1 MGMGRRYAHA
11 IAGRAITSLK
21 ATYMRN
27 RLALYIA
34 LILGSSVP
42 LAAFAQ
48 ASATAPHST
57 AAIAPMQLAKA
68 LENFSQEAGLQIV
81 YGSDIPDN
89 IRSPG
94 AQAGVT
100 PEQQLRQ
107 LLAGT
112 GLSYRFVTPNTVT
125 IVPGN
130 VATNAGN
137 PASAAVPT
145 AGSAGADT
153 TGGSA
158 TSNEDKS
165 AKDLARVVVTARSG
179 VDVRTRAQTSYSIT
193 TIDEDRLRMQA
204 PTSVADAVKSVPGFW
219 VEDSG
224 GEASGNIRARGIPVD
239 GFGSVNLLE
248 DGIPVQHDPALG
260 YLNADQAFRLDETI
274 DRVEVVR
281 GGPSS
286 IFYSNAP
293 AGAINFIPRQV
304 DDTPD
309 GLVKY
314 TAGNYGLGRLDFW
327 YGTPLGDGWKF
338 STGGFFRVDHNIR
351 NPGFNGDNGG
361 QLRATLSKQFE
372 NGDFSLDVKRLDD
385 RVYFDLG
392 IPMYRDPSGDLVSVP
407 GFNGNYGTVAGPE
420 TEHMQLQQGNG
431 SYYNFDNSLGTDV
444 HRTQV
449 TLKFDYNLW
458 DDWKLAES
466 LRYSDT
472 DTVRNGVY
480 PNSIETA
487 SAFLASAQAH
497 IKQYYP
503 NAAGAELQ
511 YVGSGA
517 LFNNANQNGNGLVIL
532 GGLRGITMPVNELTS
547 DTRLLRKFR
556 FGDQTHD
563 VTLGYYHAYF
573 NQSFDRYSSTVLLDT
588 ANNAKLLNLVAVNA
602 AGQAIG
608 SLTDGGIYNNGYE
621 WAHAHGT
628 SNTDAFY
635 LSDEWQVTDKLRIDG
650 GARWERVNTTGWTEL
665 PATVNLGTPWS
676 AAILTGS
683 GQYADYDHS
692 FNKLGWT
699 LGANYQFT
707 DHQGVFARYTST
719 FRLPNLSSYITTPTA
734 TPITQTMVLP
744 EVGYKFANRFI
755 ETYETFFYTRYN
767 NVGFSNYV
775 FNPTSGASTAQTGYA
790 DTETY
795 GLELEGTI
803 YPSKFFDLQY
813 SATLQDPRYKGL
825 RYTTLQAGA
834 PVLLDYN
841 DDQLIR
847 VPRKSFRLVPGVN
860 LLDNKLRLQ
869 MAWEYEGKRYSDTAN
884 SVVLPQYDTLSFS
897 ARYQATPNLSF
908 FVYADNITNSLG
920 LTEGNPRSGELK
932 SSDAGASVF
941 IARPLL
947 GRSFRA
953 SVMYRF

>member
-1 MGMGRRYAHA
+1 
-11 IAGRAITSLK
+11 
-21 ATYMRN
+21 MRN
-27 RLALYIA
+27 RNCLALHIA
-34 LILGSSVP
+34 LVLGTGIP

-48 ASATAPHST
+48 AAAHVATS
-57 AAIAPMQLAKA
+57 AIAPMPLAKA
-68 LENFSQEAGLQIV
+68 LQAFSHEAGLQIV
-81 YGSDIPDN
+81 YGSEIADS

-94 AQAGVT
+94 AQAGIP

-125 IVPGN
+125 IIQGN
-130 VATNAGN
+130 VATNAGS
-137 PASAAVPT
+137 PASAAVTT
-145 AGSAGADT
+145 AGSAGAKANGNDVAGPQSDKT
-153 TGGSA
+153 T
-158 TSNEDKS
+158 
-165 AKDLARVVVTARSG
+165 KDLERVVVTARSG

-193 TIDEDRLRMQA
+193 TIDEDRLRMQG
-204 PTSVADAVKSVPGFW
+204 PTSVTEAVKSVPGFW
-219 VEDSG
+219 VESSG

-260 YLNADQAFRLDETI
+260 YLNADQVFRLDETI
-274 DRVEVVR
+274 ERIEVVR

-304 DDTPD
+304 DDMAE
-309 GLVKY
+309 GLIKY

-327 YGTPLGDGWKF
+327 YGTPVGDGWKF
-338 STGGFFRVDHNIR
+338 STGGFFRIDHNIR
-351 NPGFNGDNGG
+351 NPGYNGDNGG
-361 QLRATLSKQFE
+361 QLRATLSKQFD
-372 NGDFSLDVKRLDD
+372 NGDISFDVKRLDD
-385 RVYFDLG
+385 RVYLDLG
-392 IPMYRDPSGDLVSVP
+392 VPMYRNPSGDLVSVP

-420 TEHMQLQQGNG
+420 TEHMELQQGNG
-431 SYYNFDNSLGTDV
+431 SNYNFDNSLGTDV
-444 HRTQV
+444 KRTQL

-458 DDWKLAES
+458 DNWKLAENI
-466 LRYSDT
+466 RYSAT
-472 DTVRNGVY
+472 NTIRNGVY
-480 PNSIETA
+480 PNAIETA
-487 SAFLASAQAH
+487 AAFYASAQSH
-497 IKQYYP
+497 LKQYYP
-503 NAAGAELQ
+503 NAAGMQLQ
-511 YVGSGA
+511 YVDSGA
-517 LFNNANQNGNGLVIL
+517 AFGPNQNGNGLVML
-532 GGLRGITMPVNELTS
+532 GGLRGITMPVNEITS
-547 DTRLLRKFR
+547 DTRLLRKFE

-588 ANNAKLLNLVAVNA
+588 SDNAKLLNLVAVNA
-602 AGQAIG
+602 AGQTIG
-608 SLTDGGIYNNGYE
+608 TLTDGGIYNNGYE

-628 SNTDAFY
+628 SDTDAFY
-635 LSDEWQVTDKLRIDG
+635 ASDEWQITDKLRIDG

-665 PATVNLGTPWS
+665 PATVNLGAPWS
-676 AAILTGS
+676 AAITTGS
-683 GQYADYDHS
+683 GKYASYDHS

-699 LGANYQFT
+699 LGANYQFS

-719 FRLPNLSSYITTPTA
+719 FRLPNLSTYITTPTA
-734 TPITQTMVLP
+734 TPVTQTMVLP
-744 EVGYKFANRFI
+744 EIGYKFANRYI

-775 FNPTSGASTAQTGYA
+775 FNPTSGASTVEQGYA

-803 YPSKFFDLQY
+803 YPCKWFDLQY

-825 RYTTLQAGA
+825 RYTVVQAGQ

-841 DDQLIR
+841 DNQLIR
-847 VPRKSFRLVPGVN
+847 VPRKSLRLVPGVN

-869 MAWEYEGKRYSDTAN
+869 LTYEYEGKRYSDTAN
-884 SVVLPQYDTLSFS
+884 SVELPQYYTLGFS
-897 ARYQATPNLSF
+897 ARYQATPNLTF
-908 FVYADNITNSLG
+908 FAYADNLNNSLG

-932 SSDAGASVF
+932 SSDAGATVF

-953 SVMYRF
+953 SVMYQF

>member
-1 MGMGRRYAHA
+1 
-11 IAGRAITSLK
+11 
-21 ATYMRN
+21 MRN
-27 RLALYIA
+27 RLALPIA
-34 LILGSSVP
+34 LILGTSVP

-48 ASATAPHST
+48 ATNNTHT
-57 AAIAPMQLAKA
+57 TAIAPMPLAKA
-68 LENFSQEAGLQIV
+68 LENFSHEAGLQVV
-81 YGSDIPDN
+81 YGSEIADS

-94 AQAGVT
+94 AEAGLT

-125 IVPGN
+125 IIPGN
-130 VATNAGN
+130 VATNAGS
-137 PASAAVPT
+137 PASAAVAT
-145 AGSAGADT
+145 AGSAGSGVTD
-153 TGGSA
+153 GSGLQ
-158 TSNEDKS
+158 TSGSKS

-204 PTSVADAVKSVPGFW
+204 PTSVTEAVKSVPGFW
-219 VEDSG
+219 VESSG

-239 GFGSVNLLE
+239 GYGSVNLLE

-274 DRVEVVR
+274 ERVEVVR

-304 DDTPD
+304 DDMAE

-327 YGTPLGDGWKF
+327 YGTPIGDGWKL
-338 STGGFFRVDHNIR
+338 STGGFFRIDHNIR
-351 NPGFNGDNGG
+351 NPGFNSDNGG
-361 QLRATLSKQFE
+361 QLRATIAKQFE
-372 NGDFSLDVKRLDD
+372 NGHFSFDVKRMDD
-385 RVYFDLG
+385 RVGFDLG
-392 IPMYRDPSGDLVSVP
+392 IPLYRNPSGDLVAVP

-420 TEHMQLQQGNG
+420 TEHMLLQQGNG
-431 SYYNFDNSLGTDV
+431 SYYNFDNRLGTDV
-444 HRTQV
+444 KRTQL
-449 TLKFDYNLW
+449 TLKFDYNLG
-458 DDWKLAES
+458 DGWKIAEN

-472 DTVRNGVY
+472 NSIRNGVY
-480 PNSIETA
+480 PNAIETPA
-487 SAFLASAQAH
+487 ALYASAQARL
-497 IKQYYP
+497 KQFYP
-503 NAAGAELQ
+503 NAAGMQLQ
-511 YVGSGA
+511 YVDSGA
-517 LFNNANQNGNGLVIL
+517 AFSPNQNGNGLVIL
-532 GGLRGITMPVNELTS
+532 GGLRGIALPVNELTS
-547 DTRLLRKFR
+547 DTRLMRKFE
-556 FGDQTHD
+556 FGEQSHD

-573 NQSFDRYSSTVLLDT
+573 DQNFDRYSSTVLLDT

-608 SLTDGGIYNNGYE
+608 SLTSDGIYNNGYE

-635 LSDEWQVTDKLRIDG
+635 LSDEWQVNDKLRIDG
-650 GARWERVNTTGWTEL
+650 GARWERVNTQGWTEL
-665 PATVNLGTPWS
+665 SSTVNLGVPWS
-676 AAILTGS
+676 SAILTGN
-683 GQYADYDHS
+683 GKYASYDHS

-699 LGANYQFT
+699 LGANYQFS

-734 TPITQTMVLP
+734 TPITQTMILP
-744 EVGYKFANRFI
+744 EVGYKFANRWI

-775 FNPTSGASTAQTGYA
+775 FNPNTGASTAQTGYA

-803 YPSKFFDLQY
+803 YPSQWFDLQY

-825 RYTTLQAGA
+825 RYTTIQAGA
-834 PVLLDYN
+834 PVLLDY
-841 DDQLIR
+841 DDNQLIR
-847 VPRKSFRLVPGVN
+847 VPRKSFRIVPGVN

-869 MAWEYEGKRYSDTAN
+869 LSFEYEGKRYSDTAN
-884 SVVLPQYDTLSFS
+884 SVVLPQYNTINFS
-897 ARYQATPNLSF
+897 ARYQATPNLSLF
-908 FVYADNITNSLG
+908 LYADNLNNSLG

-932 SSDAGASVF
+932 SSDAGATVF

>member
-1 MGMGRRYAHA
+1 
-11 IAGRAITSLK
+11 
-21 ATYMRN
+21 MRN
-27 RLALYIA
+27 RNCLALHIA
-34 LILGSSVP
+34 LVLGTGIP

-48 ASATAPHST
+48 AAAHVATS
-57 AAIAPMQLAKA
+57 AIAPMPLAKA
-68 LENFSQEAGLQIV
+68 LQAFSHEAGLQIV
-81 YGSDIPDN
+81 YGSEIADS

-94 AQAGVT
+94 AQAGIP

-125 IVPGN
+125 IIQGN
-130 VATNAGN
+130 VATNAGS
-137 PASAAVPT
+137 PASAAVTT
-145 AGSAGADT
+145 AGSAGAKVNGNDVAGPQSDKT
-153 TGGSA
+153 T
-158 TSNEDKS
+158 
-165 AKDLARVVVTARSG
+165 KDLERVVVTARSG

-193 TIDEDRLRMQA
+193 TIDEDRLRMQG
-204 PTSVADAVKSVPGFW
+204 PTSVTEAVKSVPGFW
-219 VEDSG
+219 VESSG

-260 YLNADQAFRLDETI
+260 YLNADQVFRLDETI
-274 DRVEVVR
+274 ERIEVVR

-304 DDTPD
+304 DDMAE
-309 GLVKY
+309 GLIKY

-327 YGTPLGDGWKF
+327 YGTPVGDGWKF
-338 STGGFFRVDHNIR
+338 STGGFFRIDHNIR
-351 NPGFNGDNGG
+351 NPGYNGDNGG
-361 QLRATLSKQFE
+361 QLRATLSKQFD
-372 NGDFSLDVKRLDD
+372 NGDISFDVKRLDD
-385 RVYFDLG
+385 RVYLDLG
-392 IPMYRDPSGDLVSVP
+392 VPMYRNPSGELVSVP

-420 TEHMQLQQGNG
+420 TEHMELQQGNG
-431 SYYNFDNSLGTDV
+431 SNYNFDNSLGTDV
-444 HRTQV
+444 KRTQL

-458 DDWKLAES
+458 DNWKLAENI
-466 LRYSDT
+466 RYSAT
-472 DTVRNGVY
+472 NTIRNGVY
-480 PNSIETA
+480 PNAIETA
-487 SAFLASAQAH
+487 AAFYASAQSH
-497 IKQYYP
+497 LKQYYP
-503 NAAGAELQ
+503 NAAGMQLQ
-511 YVGSGA
+511 YVDSGA
-517 LFNNANQNGNGLVIL
+517 AFGPNQNGNGLVML
-532 GGLRGITMPVNELTS
+532 GGLRGITMPVNEITS
-547 DTRLLRKFR
+547 DTRLLRKFE

-588 ANNAKLLNLVAVNA
+588 SDNAKLLNLVAVNA
-602 AGQAIG
+602 AGQTIG
-608 SLTDGGIYNNGYE
+608 TLTDGGIYNNGYE

-628 SNTDAFY
+628 SDTDAFY
-635 LSDEWQVTDKLRIDG
+635 ASDEWQITDKLRIDG

-665 PATVNLGTPWS
+665 PATVSLGTPWS
-676 AAILTGS
+676 AAITTGS
-683 GQYADYDHS
+683 GKYASYDHS

-699 LGANYQFT
+699 LGANYQFS

-719 FRLPNLSSYITTPTA
+719 FRLPNLSTYITTPTA
-734 TPITQTMVLP
+734 TPVTQTMVLP
-744 EVGYKFANRFI
+744 EIGYKFANRYI

-775 FNPTSGASTAQTGYA
+775 FNPTSGASTVEQGYA

-803 YPSKFFDLQY
+803 YPCKWFDLQY

-825 RYTTLQAGA
+825 RYTVVQAGQ

-841 DDQLIR
+841 DNQLIR
-847 VPRKSFRLVPGVN
+847 VPRKSLRLVPGVN

-869 MAWEYEGKRYSDTAN
+869 LTYEYEGKRYSDTAN
-884 SVVLPQYDTLSFS
+884 SVELPQYYTLGFS
-897 ARYQATPNLSF
+897 ARYQATPNLTF
-908 FVYADNITNSLG
+908 FAYADNLNNSLG

-932 SSDAGASVF
+932 SSDAGATVF

-953 SVMYRF
+953 SVMYQF

>member
-1 MGMGRRYAHA
+1 M
-11 IAGRAITSLK
+11 
-21 ATYMRN
+21 
-27 RLALYIA
+27 ALHIA
-34 LILGSSVP
+34 LILGTSVP
-42 LAAFAQ
+42 FAAFAQ
-48 ASATAPHST
+48 TTTTTLHT
-57 AAIAPMQLAKA
+57 TAIAPMPLAKA
-68 LENFSQEAGLQIV
+68 LENFSHEAGLQIV
-81 YGSDIPDN
+81 YGSEIADS

-94 AQAGVT
+94 ADAGLP

-137 PASAAVPT
+137 PASAAVAT
-145 AGSAGADT
+145 AGSADPQAVNSGAVQMN
-153 TGGSA
+153 G
-158 TSNEDKS
+158 DKT

-179 VDVRTRAQTSYSIT
+179 VDLRTRAQTSYSIT

-204 PTSVADAVKSVPGFW
+204 PTSVTEAVKSVPGFW
-219 VEDSG
+219 VEASG

-304 DDTPD
+304 DDMAE

-327 YGTPLGDGWKF
+327 YGTPIGDGWKL
-338 STGGFFRVDHNIR
+338 STGGFFRIDHNIR

-372 NGDFSLDVKRLDD
+372 NGNFSFDVKRLDD

-392 IPMYRDPSGDLVSVP
+392 LPMYRNPSGDLVAVP
-407 GFNGNYGTVAGPE
+407 GINGNYGTVAGPD
-420 TEHMQLQQGNG
+420 TEHVQLQQGNG

-444 HRTQV
+444 QRTQLTV
-449 TLKFDYNLW
+449 KFDYNLW
-458 DDWKLAES
+458 DNWKVAED

-472 DTVRNGVY
+472 STQRNGVY
-480 PNSIETA
+480 PNAIETPAALYA
-487 SAFLASAQAH
+487 SAAARL
-497 IKQYYP
+497 KQYYP
-503 NAAGAELQ
+503 GAAGMQLQ
-511 YVGSGA
+511 YADSGVV
-517 LFNNANQNGNGLVIL
+517 FGPNQNGNGLVIL
-532 GGLRGITMPVNELTS
+532 GGLRGITMPMDELTS
-547 DTRLLRKFR
+547 NTRLMRKFE

-563 VTLGYYHAYF
+563 VTLGYYHAHF
-573 NQSFDRYSSTVLLDT
+573 NQSFDRFSSTVLLDT
-588 ANNAKLLNLVAVNA
+588 ENNAKLLNLVAVNA
-602 AGQAIG
+602 AGTPIG
-608 SLTDGGIYNNGYE
+608 MLTDGGIYSNGYE

-628 SNTDAFY
+628 SDTDAFY
-635 LSDEWQVTDKLRIDG
+635 ASDEWQVTDKLRIDAG
-650 GARWERVNTTGWTEL
+650 VRWERVDTRGWTEL
-665 PATVNLGTPWS
+665 STNANLGTPWS
-676 AAILTGS
+676 SSIITGN
-683 GQYADYDHS
+683 GQYASYDHS
-692 FNKLGWT
+692 FHKLGWT
-699 LGANYQFT
+699 VGANYQFS
-707 DHQGVFARYTST
+707 DQQGVFARYTST
-719 FRLPNLSSYITTPTA
+719 FRLPNLSTYITSPTA
-734 TPITQTMVLP
+734 TPVTQTMILP
-744 EVGYKFANRFI
+744 EIGYKFANRYI

-775 FNPTSGASTAQTGYA
+775 FNPNTGVSTPQQGYA

-803 YPSKFFDLQY
+803 YPTKWFDLQY

-825 RYTTLQAGA
+825 RYTTIQAGA

-847 VPRKSFRLVPGVN
+847 VPRKSFRIVPGVN

-869 MAWEYEGKRYSDTAN
+869 LTYEYEGKRFSDTAN
-884 SVVLPQYDTLSFS
+884 SVELPQYNTLSFS
-897 ARYQATPNLSF
+897 ARYQATPELSF
-908 FVYADNITNSLG
+908 FFYADNLNNSLG

-932 SSDAGASVF
+932 SSDAGATVF

>member
-1 MGMGRRYAHA
+1 MRNGLALH
-11 IAGRAITSLK
+11 IALVLGTSL
-21 ATYMRN
+21 
-27 RLALYIA
+27 
-34 LILGSSVP
+34 P
-42 LAAFAQ
+42 LVAFAQ
-48 ASATAPHST
+48 ANTQALHTT
-57 AAIAPMQLAKA
+57 AIAPMSLAKA
-68 LENFSQEAGLQIV
+68 LENFSHEAGLQIV
-81 YGSDIPDN
+81 YGSEIADSV
-89 IRSPG
+89 RSPG
-94 AQAGVT
+94 AAAGLT

-112 GLSYRFVTPNTVT
+112 GLTYRFVTPNTVT

-130 VATNAGN
+130 VAANAGN
-137 PASAAVPT
+137 PASAAVVT
-145 AGSAGADT
+145 AGSAG
-153 TGGSA
+153 
-158 TSNEDKS
+158 SNASTAASSNVDKS
-165 AKDLARVVVTARSG
+165 TKDLDSVVVTARSG

-274 DRVEVVR
+274 ERVEVVR

-304 DDTPD
+304 DDMPE
-309 GLVKY
+309 GLIKY

-327 YGTPLGDGWKF
+327 FGTPLGDGWKF

-351 NPGFNGDNGG
+351 DPGFNGDNGG

-372 NGDFSLDVKRLDD
+372 NGDLSFDVKRLDD

-392 IPMYRDPSGDLVSVP
+392 IPMYRNPDGDLVSVP
-407 GFNGNYGTVAGPE
+407 GFNGNYGTVAGPD
-420 TEHMQLQQGNG
+420 TEHVALQQGNG
-431 SYYNFDNSLGTDV
+431 SNYNFDNSLGTDV
-444 HRTQV
+444 QRTQL

-458 DDWKLAES
+458 DNWKLAED

-472 DTVRNGVY
+472 DTIRNGVY
-480 PNSIETA
+480 PNAIETSSAFYA
-487 SAFLASAQAH
+487 SAESRLA
-497 IKQYYP
+497 QYYP
-503 NAAGAELQ
+503 NAAGMQLRYADT
-511 YVGSGA
+511 GA
-517 LFNNANQNGNGLVIL
+517 VFNNANQNGNGLVIL
-532 GGLRGITMPVNELTS
+532 GGLRGITMPMTELTS
-547 DTRLLRKFR
+547 NTRLMRKFE

-588 ANNAKLLNLVAVNA
+588 SDNAKLLNLVAVNA
-602 AGQAIG
+602 AGQPIG
-608 SLTDGGIYNNGYE
+608 MLTNNGIYANGYE

-628 SNTDAFY
+628 SDTDAFY
-635 LSDEWQVTDKLRIDG
+635 FSDEWQVTDKLRIDG
-650 GARWERVNTTGWTEL
+650 GARWERVETSGWTEL

-676 AAILTGS
+676 SDILTGS
-683 GQYADYDHS
+683 GQYAGYDHA
-692 FNKLGWT
+692 FHKLGWT
-699 LGANYQFT
+699 VGANYQFT

-719 FRLPNLSSYITTPTA
+719 FRLPNLSTYITTPTA
-734 TPITQTMVLP
+734 LPLMQTMVLP
-744 EVGYKFANRFI
+744 EVGYKFANRYI
-755 ETYETFFYTRYN
+755 EMYETFFYTKYN
-767 NVGFSNYV
+767 DVSFSNYV
-775 FNPTSGASTAQTGYA
+775 FNANTGVSTPETGYA

-795 GLELEGTI
+795 GLELEGTV
-803 YPSKFFDLQY
+803 YPSSVFDVQY
-813 SATLQDPRYKGL
+813 DATLQDPRYKGL
-825 RYTTLQAGA
+825 NYTTVVSGA
-834 PVLLDYN
+834 PVLLDYD

-847 VPRKSFRLVPGVN
+847 VPRKSFRVVPGVN
-860 LLDNKLRLQ
+860 LLNNKLRLQ
-869 MAWEYEGKRYSDTAN
+869 MAYEYEGKRFSDTAN
-884 SVVLPQYDTLSFS
+884 SVVLPQYNTISFS
-897 ARYQATPNLSF
+897 ARYQLTPDLSV

-932 SSDAGASVF
+932 SSDAGATVF

>member
-1 MGMGRRYAHA
+1 
-11 IAGRAITSLK
+11 
-21 ATYMRN
+21 MRN
-27 RLALYIA
+27 RNCLALHIA
-34 LILGSSVP
+34 LVLGTGIP

-48 ASATAPHST
+48 AAAHVATS
-57 AAIAPMQLAKA
+57 AIAPMPLAKA
-68 LENFSQEAGLQIV
+68 LQAFSHEAGLQIV
-81 YGSDIPDN
+81 YGSEIADS

-94 AQAGVT
+94 AQAGIP

-125 IVPGN
+125 IIQGN
-130 VATNAGN
+130 VATNAGS
-137 PASAAVPT
+137 PASAAVTT
-145 AGSAGADT
+145 AGSAGAKANGNDVAGPQSDKT
-153 TGGSA
+153 T
-158 TSNEDKS
+158 
-165 AKDLARVVVTARSG
+165 KDLERVVVTARSG

-193 TIDEDRLRMQA
+193 TIDEDRLRMQG
-204 PTSVADAVKSVPGFW
+204 PTSVTEAVKSVPGFW
-219 VEDSG
+219 VESSG

-260 YLNADQAFRLDETI
+260 YLNADQVFRLDETI
-274 DRVEVVR
+274 ERIEVVR

-304 DDTPD
+304 DDMAE
-309 GLVKY
+309 GLIKY

-327 YGTPLGDGWKF
+327 YGTPVGDGWKF
-338 STGGFFRVDHNIR
+338 STGGFFRIDHNIR
-351 NPGFNGDNGG
+351 NPGYNGDNGG
-361 QLRATLSKQFE
+361 QLRATLSKQFD
-372 NGDFSLDVKRLDD
+372 NGDISFDVKRLDD
-385 RVYFDLG
+385 RVYLDLG
-392 IPMYRDPSGDLVSVP
+392 VPMYRNPSGELVSVP

-420 TEHMQLQQGNG
+420 TEHMELQQGNG
-431 SYYNFDNSLGTDV
+431 SNYNFDNSLGTDV
-444 HRTQV
+444 KRTQL

-458 DDWKLAES
+458 DNWKLAENI
-466 LRYSDT
+466 RYSAT
-472 DTVRNGVY
+472 NTIRNGVY
-480 PNSIETA
+480 PNAIETA
-487 SAFLASAQAH
+487 AAFYASAQSH
-497 IKQYYP
+497 LKQYYP
-503 NAAGAELQ
+503 NAAGMQLQ
-511 YVGSGA
+511 YVDSGA
-517 LFNNANQNGNGLVIL
+517 AFGPNQNGNGLVML
-532 GGLRGITMPVNELTS
+532 GGLRGITMPVNEITS
-547 DTRLLRKFR
+547 DTRLLRKFE

-588 ANNAKLLNLVAVNA
+588 SDNAKLLNLVAVNA
-602 AGQAIG
+602 AGQTIG
-608 SLTDGGIYNNGYE
+608 TLTDGGIYNNGYE

-628 SNTDAFY
+628 SDTDAFY
-635 LSDEWQVTDKLRIDG
+635 ASDEWQITDKLRIDG

-665 PATVNLGTPWS
+665 PATVSLGTPWS
-676 AAILTGS
+676 AAITTGS
-683 GQYADYDHS
+683 GKYASYDHS

-699 LGANYQFT
+699 LGANYQFS

-719 FRLPNLSSYITTPTA
+719 FRLPNLSTYITTPTA
-734 TPITQTMVLP
+734 TPVTQTMVLP
-744 EVGYKFANRFI
+744 EIGYKFANRYI

-775 FNPTSGASTAQTGYA
+775 FNPTSGASTVEQGYA

-803 YPSKFFDLQY
+803 YPCKWFDLQY

-825 RYTTLQAGA
+825 RYTVVQAGQ

-841 DDQLIR
+841 DNQLIR
-847 VPRKSFRLVPGVN
+847 VPRKSLRLVPGVN

-869 MAWEYEGKRYSDTAN
+869 LTYEYEGKRYSDTAN
-884 SVVLPQYDTLSFS
+884 SVELPQYYTLGFS
-897 ARYQATPNLSF
+897 ARYQATPNLTF
-908 FVYADNITNSLG
+908 FAYADNLNNSLG

-932 SSDAGASVF
+932 SSDAGATVF

-953 SVMYRF
+953 SVMYQF

>member
-1 MGMGRRYAHA
+1 
-11 IAGRAITSLK
+11 
-21 ATYMRN
+21 MRN
-27 RLALYIA
+27 RNCLALHIA
-34 LILGSSVP
+34 LVLGTGIP

-48 ASATAPHST
+48 AAAHVATS
-57 AAIAPMQLAKA
+57 AIAPMPLAKA
-68 LENFSQEAGLQIV
+68 LQAFSHEAGLQIV
-81 YGSDIPDN
+81 YGSEIADS

-94 AQAGVT
+94 AQAGIP

-125 IVPGN
+125 IIQGN
-130 VATNAGN
+130 VATNAGS
-137 PASAAVPT
+137 PASAAVTT
-145 AGSAGADT
+145 AGSAGAKVNGNDVAGPQSDKT
-153 TGGSA
+153 T
-158 TSNEDKS
+158 
-165 AKDLARVVVTARSG
+165 KDLERVVVTARSG

-193 TIDEDRLRMQA
+193 TIDEDRLRMQG
-204 PTSVADAVKSVPGFW
+204 PTSVTEAVKSVPGFW
-219 VEDSG
+219 VESSG

-260 YLNADQAFRLDETI
+260 YLNADQVFRLDETI
-274 DRVEVVR
+274 ERIEVVR

-304 DDTPD
+304 DDMAE
-309 GLVKY
+309 GLIKY

-327 YGTPLGDGWKF
+327 YGTPVGDGWKF
-338 STGGFFRVDHNIR
+338 STGGFFRIDHNIR
-351 NPGFNGDNGG
+351 NPGYNGDNGG
-361 QLRATLSKQFE
+361 QLRATLSKQFD
-372 NGDFSLDVKRLDD
+372 NGDISFDVKRLDD
-385 RVYFDLG
+385 RVYLDLG
-392 IPMYRDPSGDLVSVP
+392 VPMYRNPSGDLVSVP

-420 TEHMQLQQGNG
+420 TEHMELQQGNG
-431 SYYNFDNSLGTDV
+431 SNYNFDNSLGTDV
-444 HRTQV
+444 KRTQL

-458 DDWKLAES
+458 DNWKLAENI
-466 LRYSDT
+466 RYSAT
-472 DTVRNGVY
+472 NTIRNGVY
-480 PNSIETA
+480 PNAIETA
-487 SAFLASAQAH
+487 AAFYASAQSH
-497 IKQYYP
+497 LKQYYP
-503 NAAGAELQ
+503 NAAGMQLQ
-511 YVGSGA
+511 YVDSGA
-517 LFNNANQNGNGLVIL
+517 AFGPNQNGNGLVML
-532 GGLRGITMPVNELTS
+532 GGLRGITMPVNEITS
-547 DTRLLRKFR
+547 DTRLLRKFE

-588 ANNAKLLNLVAVNA
+588 SDNAKLLNLVAVNA
-602 AGQAIG
+602 AGQTIG
-608 SLTDGGIYNNGYE
+608 TLTDGGIYNNGYE

-628 SNTDAFY
+628 SDTDAFY
-635 LSDEWQVTDKLRIDG
+635 ASDEWQITDKLRIDG

-665 PATVNLGTPWS
+665 PATVSLGTPWS
-676 AAILTGS
+676 AAITTGS
-683 GQYADYDHS
+683 GKYASYDHS

-699 LGANYQFT
+699 LGANYQFS

-719 FRLPNLSSYITTPTA
+719 FRLPNLSTYITTPTA
-734 TPITQTMVLP
+734 TPVTQTMVLP
-744 EVGYKFANRFI
+744 EIGYKFANRYI

-775 FNPTSGASTAQTGYA
+775 FNPTSGASTVEQGYA

-803 YPSKFFDLQY
+803 YPCKWFDLQY

-825 RYTTLQAGA
+825 RYTVVQAGQ

-841 DDQLIR
+841 DNQLIR
-847 VPRKSFRLVPGVN
+847 VPRKSLRLVPGVN

-869 MAWEYEGKRYSDTAN
+869 LTYEYEGKRYSDTAN
-884 SVVLPQYDTLSFS
+884 SVELPQYYTLGFS
-897 ARYQATPNLSF
+897 ARYQATPNLTF
-908 FVYADNITNSLG
+908 FAYADNLNNSLG

-932 SSDAGASVF
+932 SSDAGATVF

-953 SVMYRF
+953 SVMYQF

>member
-1 MGMGRRYAHA
+1 
-11 IAGRAITSLK
+11 
-21 ATYMRN
+21 MRN
-27 RLALYIA
+27 RNCLALHIA
-34 LILGSSVP
+34 LVLGTGIP

-48 ASATAPHST
+48 AAAHVATS
-57 AAIAPMQLAKA
+57 AIAPMPLAKA
-68 LENFSQEAGLQIV
+68 LQAFSHEAGLQIV
-81 YGSDIPDN
+81 YGSEIADS

-94 AQAGVT
+94 AQAGIP

-125 IVPGN
+125 IIQGN
-130 VATNAGN
+130 VATNAGS
-137 PASAAVPT
+137 PASAAVTT
-145 AGSAGADT
+145 AGSAGAKANGNDVAGPQSDKT
-153 TGGSA
+153 T
-158 TSNEDKS
+158 
-165 AKDLARVVVTARSG
+165 KDLERVVVTARSG

-193 TIDEDRLRMQA
+193 TIDEDRLRMQG
-204 PTSVADAVKSVPGFW
+204 PTSVTEAVKSVPGFW
-219 VEDSG
+219 VESSG

-260 YLNADQAFRLDETI
+260 YLNADQVFRLDETI
-274 DRVEVVR
+274 ERIEVVR

-304 DDTPD
+304 DDMAE
-309 GLVKY
+309 GLIKY

-327 YGTPLGDGWKF
+327 YGTPVGDGWKF
-338 STGGFFRVDHNIR
+338 STGGFFRIDHNIR
-351 NPGFNGDNGG
+351 NPGYNGDNGG
-361 QLRATLSKQFE
+361 QLRATLSKQFD
-372 NGDFSLDVKRLDD
+372 NGDISFDVKRLDD
-385 RVYFDLG
+385 RVYLDLG
-392 IPMYRDPSGDLVSVP
+392 VPMYRNPSGELVSVP

-420 TEHMQLQQGNG
+420 TEHMELQQGNG
-431 SYYNFDNSLGTDV
+431 SNYNFDNSLGTDV
-444 HRTQV
+444 KRTQL

-458 DDWKLAES
+458 DNWKLAENI
-466 LRYSDT
+466 RYSAANT
-472 DTVRNGVY
+472 IRNGVY
-480 PNSIETA
+480 PNAIETA
-487 SAFLASAQAH
+487 AAFYASAQSH
-497 IKQYYP
+497 LKQYYP
-503 NAAGAELQ
+503 NAAGMQLR
-511 YVGSGA
+511 YVDSGA
-517 LFNNANQNGNGLVIL
+517 AFGPNQNGNGLVML
-532 GGLRGITMPVNELTS
+532 GGLRGITMPVNEITS
-547 DTRLLRKFR
+547 DTRLLRKFE

-588 ANNAKLLNLVAVNA
+588 SDNAKLLNLVAVNA
-602 AGQAIG
+602 AGQTIG
-608 SLTDGGIYNNGYE
+608 TLTDGGIYNNGYE

-628 SNTDAFY
+628 SDTDAFY
-635 LSDEWQVTDKLRIDG
+635 ASDEWQITDKLRIDG

-665 PATVNLGTPWS
+665 PATVSLGTPWS
-676 AAILTGS
+676 AAITTGS
-683 GQYADYDHS
+683 GKYASYDHS

-699 LGANYQFT
+699 LGANYQFS

-719 FRLPNLSSYITTPTA
+719 FRLPNLSTYITTPTA
-734 TPITQTMVLP
+734 TPVTQTMVLP
-744 EVGYKFANRFI
+744 EIGYKFANRYI

-775 FNPTSGASTAQTGYA
+775 FNPTSGASTVEQGYA

-803 YPSKFFDLQY
+803 YPCKWFDLQY

-825 RYTTLQAGA
+825 RYTVVQAGQ

-841 DDQLIR
+841 DNQLIR
-847 VPRKSFRLVPGVN
+847 VPRKSLRLVPGVN

-869 MAWEYEGKRYSDTAN
+869 LTYEYEGKRYSDTAN
-884 SVVLPQYDTLSFS
+884 SVELPQYYTLGFS
-897 ARYQATPNLSF
+897 ARYQATPNLTF
-908 FVYADNITNSLG
+908 FAYADNLNNSLG

-932 SSDAGASVF
+932 SSDAGATVF

-953 SVMYRF
+953 SVMYQF

>member
-1 MGMGRRYAHA
+1 M
-11 IAGRAITSLK
+11 
-21 ATYMRN
+21 
-27 RLALYIA
+27 ALHIA
-34 LILGSSVP
+34 LVLGTGIP

-48 ASATAPHST
+48 AATPHT
-57 AAIAPMQLAKA
+57 IAIAPMPLSKA
-68 LENFSQEAGLQIV
+68 LQNFSHEAGLQIV
-81 YGSDIPDN
+81 YGSEIADS

-94 AQAGVT
+94 ADAGIT

-107 LLAGT
+107 LLTGT
-112 GLSYRFVTPNTVT
+112 GLTYRFVTPNTVT

-130 VATNAGN
+130 VATNAGS
-137 PASAAVPT
+137 PASAAVTT
-145 AGSAGADT
+145 AGSAGA
-153 TGGSA
+153 GKN
-158 TSNEDKS
+158 SNNAASSQSDKT
-165 AKDLARVVVTARSG
+165 AKDLDRVVVTARSG

-193 TIDEDRLRMQA
+193 TIDEDRLRMQG
-204 PTSVADAVKSVPGFW
+204 PTSVTEALKSVPGFW
-219 VEDSG
+219 VEASG

-239 GFGSVNLLE
+239 GYGSVNLLE

-260 YLNADQAFRLDETI
+260 YLNADQVFRLDETI
-274 DRVEVVR
+274 ERIEVVR

-304 DDTPD
+304 DDMAE
-309 GLVKY
+309 GLIKY

-327 YGTPLGDGWKF
+327 YGTPIGDGWKF
-338 STGGFFRVDHNIR
+338 STGGFFRIDHNIR
-351 NPGFNGDNGG
+351 NPGYNGDNGG

-372 NGDFSLDVKRLDD
+372 NGDISFDVKRLDD

-392 IPMYRDPSGDLVSVP
+392 IPMYRNTSGDLVSVP

-420 TEHMQLQQGNG
+420 TEHMELQQGNG

-444 HRTQV
+444 KRTQL

-458 DDWKLAES
+458 DDWKLAEDV
-466 LRYSDT
+466 RYSAT
-472 DTVRNGVY
+472 NTIRNGVY

-487 SAFLASAQAH
+487 AAFYASAESH
-497 IKQYYP
+497 LKQYYP
-503 NAAGAELQ
+503 NAAGMQLQ
-511 YVGSGA
+511 YVDSGA
-517 LFNNANQNGNGLVIL
+517 AFGPNQNGNGLVML
-532 GGLRGITMPVNELTS
+532 GGLRGITMPVNEITS
-547 DTRLLRKFR
+547 DTRLLRKFE

-588 ANNAKLLNLVAVNA
+588 SDNAKLLNLVAVNA
-602 AGQAIG
+602 AGQTIG

-628 SNTDAFY
+628 SDTDAFY
-635 LSDEWQVTDKLRIDG
+635 ASDEWQINDKLRIDG

-665 PATVNLGTPWS
+665 PTTVNLGTPWS
-676 AAILTGS
+676 AAIITGS
-683 GQYADYDHS
+683 GQYASYDHS

-699 LGANYQFT
+699 LGANYQFS

-719 FRLPNLSSYITTPTA
+719 FRLPNLSTYITTPTA
-734 TPITQTMVLP
+734 VPVTQTMVLP
-744 EVGYKFANRFI
+744 EIGYKFANRYI
-755 ETYETFFYTRYN
+755 ETYETLFYTKYN

-775 FNPTSGASTAQTGYA
+775 FNPTSGASTAETGYA
-790 DTETY
+790 DTETF

-803 YPSKFFDLQY
+803 YPCKWFDLQY

-825 RYTTLQAGA
+825 RYTTIQAGE
-834 PVLLDYN
+834 PVLLDY
-841 DDQLIR
+841 DDNQLIR
-847 VPRKSFRLVPGVN
+847 VPRKSLRLVPGVN
-860 LLDNKLRLQ
+860 LLNNKLRLQ
-869 MAWEYEGKRYSDTAN
+869 MTYEYEGKRYSDTAN
-884 SVVLPQYDTLSFS
+884 SVELPQYYTLGFS
-897 ARYQATPNLSF
+897 ARYQASPNLTF
-908 FVYADNITNSLG
+908 FVYADNLNNSLG

-932 SSDAGASVF
+932 SSDAGATVF

-953 SVMYRF
+953 SVMYQF